1 MKEIIK
7 NPNTSSWSELCKRPT
22 FESEDLASTVDEIF
36 AAVKAEGDKAVL
48 RYNKKFGGRNL
59 KGLWVSSLEIKN
71 SEDKISEELKD
82 AIDLA
87 YENIYHYHYAQMAQ
101 PRVMKTTN
109 GITSFRKNIAIEK
122 VGLYIPGGTAPLF
135 STALML
141 GVPAQIAGCTVIQM
155 VSPPGEDGTLHPAI
169 LYAAKK
175 CGVKK
180 IYRAGGIQA
189 IAALTYGTE
198 SVQAVHKIYGPG
210 NQFVTAAKQEAVRQG
225 VAIDMPAGP
234 SELLVIA
241 EKTANPVFVAADLL
255 AQSEHGADSQ
265 VILLGDDEKLLSAI
279 LELVQSQVKKLPR
292 KDIIRKALENSKCIL
307 LKDLNECMNF
317 SNAYAPEH
325 LILAVDKP
333 AALAEKVINAGCVFM
348 GHYTPESLGDYAAGP
363 NHTLPTGGH
372 AKAYGGLG
380 VDSFVK
386 KINFQH
392 ATTLGLQNL
401 GPAVEIMAAEEQLM
415 AHKKAVTL
423 RLQYLKK

>member
-7 NPNTSSWSELCKRPT
+7 NPIPSSWSALCERPSFDVNEIT
-22 FESEDLASTVDEIF
+22 ETVNEIF
-36 AAVKAEGDKAVL
+36 AAVKAEGDAAVL
-48 RYNKKFGGRNL
+48 RYNKKFGGKNP

-71 SEDKISEELKD
+71 SENRITEELKA

-87 YENIYHYHYAQMAQ
+87 YDNIYHYHFAQMAQ
-101 PRVMKTTN
+101 PKVMKTTN

-141 GVPAQIAGCTVIQM
+141 GVPAQIAGCKIIQM
-155 VSPPGEDGTLHPAI
+155 VSPPGEDGSLHPAI

-175 CGVKK
+175 CGIKK
-180 IYRAGGIQA
+180 IYRAGGIHA

-198 SVQAVHKIYGPG
+198 TLEAVYKIYGPG
-210 NQFVTAAKQEAVRQG
+210 NQFVTAAKQEAVKHA

-234 SELLVIA
+234 SELLIIA
-241 EKTANPVFVAADLL
+241 EKTANPSFVAADLL
-255 AQSEHGADSQ
+255 AQAEHGPDSQ
-265 VILLGDDEKLLSAI
+265 VILLGDDEKMLEEVLLQ
-279 LELVQSQVKKLPR
+279 LQVQLKKLPR
-292 KDIIRKALENSKCIL
+292 KEIIRKALVHSKCIFFDNL
-307 LKDLNECMNF
+307 DACIRF
-317 SNAYAPEH
+317 SNSYAPEH
-325 LILAVDKP
+325 LIIAVEKP
-333 AALAEKVINAGCVFM
+333 AALAEKVVNAGCVFM

-372 AKAYGGLG
+372 ARAYGGLG

-392 ATTLGLQNL
+392 ATREGLQNL
-401 GPAVEIMAAEEQLM
+401 GPAVEVMANEEQLM
-415 AHKKAVTL
+415 AHKKAVSI
-423 RLQYLKK
+423 RLQYLKR